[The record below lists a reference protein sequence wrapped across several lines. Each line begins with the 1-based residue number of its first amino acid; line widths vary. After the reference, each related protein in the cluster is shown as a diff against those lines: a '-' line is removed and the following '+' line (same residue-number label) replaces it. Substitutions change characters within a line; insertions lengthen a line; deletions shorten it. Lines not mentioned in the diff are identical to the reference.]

1 MRSKGT
7 WAWLTGNHRRA
18 RRWWEQSL
26 TVSMA
31 LGTKYEAALT
41 RLEMRRRLG
50 DRKSLEESI
59 HVFAELGAEL
69 DLATARQR
77 LQEIAPHGGG

>member
-1 MRSKGT
+1 MPP
-7 WAWLTGNHRRA
+7 A
-18 RRWWEQSL
+18 RLPRDQGE
-26 TVSMA
+26 
-31 LGTKYEAALT
+31 GRPLT
-41 RLEMRRRLG
+41 RLEMGRRLG

-59 HVFAELGAEL
+59 RVFAELGAEL